1 MREIHA
7 LGYSECMRFSSGREL
22 RAQPSQA
29 VTLFG
34 MSGVG
39 KTTLAGLLQGEDW
52 FQYSVDYR
60 IGTRYMNEHIVDNF
74 KREAMKVP
82 FLRQLLR
89 SDSIYIRSNLSFENL
104 SPLSTYLGKPG
115 NPAKGGIPID
125 EYRRR
130 QAQHR
135 VAETR
140 ALLDVPEFIERAKDI
155 YGYHHFVCDS
165 GGSLCEVVD
174 VNDASDPVLSTLAEH
189 TALVY
194 IAGTEAHARELVERF
209 RKQPKPMYYQPEFLD
224 RTWAAYKD
232 ARDIRHDDAVDP
244 DDFAVWGFEQLI
256 RHRIPLYESIAKQ
269 HGYTIQMDDVPA
281 LKTEADFLSLLERTV
296 DERR

>member
-1 MREIHA
+1 MP
-7 LGYSECMRFSSGREL
+7 GYSVSMRFTSGREL

-39 KTTLAGLLQGEDW
+39 KTTLAGSLQKQDW

-60 IGTRYMNEHIVDNF
+60 IGTRYMDEHIVDNF

-104 SPLSTYLGKPG
+104 SPLSTYLGQPG
-115 NPAKGGIPID
+115 DPTKGGIPFA
-125 EYRRR
+125 EYCRR

-135 VAETR
+135 LAETR
-140 ALLDVPEFIERAKDI
+140 ALLDVPEFIERAHGI
-155 YGYHHFVCDS
+155 YGYQHFVCDA

-174 VNDASDPVLSTLAEH
+174 PTDSADPVLTCLADH
-189 TALVY
+189 TMLVY
-194 IAGTEAHARELVERF
+194 VEGSEAHTRQLVDRF
-209 RKQPKPMYYQPEFLD
+209 RRHPKPMYYQPAFLEAK
-224 RTWAAYKD
+224 WAEYKQLT
-232 ARDIRHDDAVDP
+232 ATRDDDAVDP
-244 DDFAVWGFEQLI
+244 NAFAVWGFEQLV
-256 RHRIPLYESIAKQ
+256 RHRIPLYGAIAKQ
-269 HGYTIQMDDVPA
+269 HGYTIHMDDVPGIQSD
-281 LKTEADFLSLLERTV
+281 ADFMILLARTI
-296 DERR
+296 DASPR